1 MYVVGEGECQDF
13 PYRFVKAQSGGVRER
28 NLSLLPLCHLSPN
41 ENFVVVAQ
49 SLLVLTHCDPHVPQH
64 IRLPCPSPFPRVCSN
79 SCTLSR

>member
-13 PYRFVKAQSGGVRER
+13 PYHFVKAQSGGVRER

-49 SLLVLTHCDPHVPQH
+49 SLSYV
-64 IRLPCPSPFPRVCSN
+64 
-79 SCTLSR
+79 